1 MTDRK
6 IHAPHPPFL
15 RPQDLANPA
24 LSLIDAT
31 GDRVVTYAVET
42 RTGAVFEL
50 GRGQWMLCGP
60 MSLTDFIGAL
70 GEMQI
75 EFSDD
80 AALAAWVTAVSGPDH
95 VADLI
100 ARSRAN

>member
-6 IHAPHPPFL
+6 IHAPNPPFL

-60 MSLTDFIGAL
+60 MSLTDFIEAL
-70 GEMQI
+70 AAMQI
-75 EFSDD
+75 EFNDD
-80 AALAAWVTAVSGPDH
+80 SALAAWIAAVSGPDH

-100 ARSRAN
+100 GRAKAN